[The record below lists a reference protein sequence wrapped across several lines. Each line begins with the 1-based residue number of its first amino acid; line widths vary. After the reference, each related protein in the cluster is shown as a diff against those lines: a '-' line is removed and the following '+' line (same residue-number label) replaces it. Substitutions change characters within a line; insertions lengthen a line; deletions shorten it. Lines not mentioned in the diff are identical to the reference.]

1 MRSSGSCTQAF
12 RIDRKCIRPWLVIV
26 VTVAFAVLLLRY
38 EGRSWLCSCDRLFL
52 WVGDAWSRDTSQ
64 HLLDPYSFTHVL
76 HGVVFGW
83 LILWLAPRLPWAWQ
97 LWLAVAVES
106 AWELIENSEFV
117 IRRYREGTA
126 ALGYFGDSIVNSL
139 GDIAMCG
146 LGFLLVRWLG
156 FRRSLLLFV
165 AVEAALL
172 FLIRD
177 SLVLSLLMLIYPV
190 DGIKHWQAGP

>member
-1 MRSSGSCTQAF
+1 MRDSGSRIQVF
-12 RIDRKCIRPWLVIV
+12 QIDRKSVWPWLAIAF
-26 VTVAFAVLLLRY
+26 TVAAAAFLLHYR
-38 EGRSWLCSCDRLFL
+38 GRSWLCSCDRFLL
-52 WVGDAWSRDTSQ
+52 WVGDAWSSDTSQ

-97 LWLAVAVES
+97 LWLAVAVEA
-106 AWELIENSEFV
+106 AWELVENSEFV

-126 ALGYFGDSIVNSL
+126 ALGYFGDTIVNSL

-165 AVEAALL
+165 AVEAVLL
-172 FLIRD
+172 LWIRD
-177 SLVLSLLMLIYPV
+177 SLILSLLMLVYPV
-190 DGIKHWQAGP
+190 EGIKHWQAGP

>member
-1 MRSSGSCTQAF
+1 MRNSGSSIQAF
-12 RIDRKCIRPWLVIV
+12 QIGRKRRWPWLAIA
-26 VTVAFAVLLLRY
+26 VTVAVAVLWLRY
-38 EGRSWLCSCDRLFL
+38 AGRSWLCSCDRIFL
-52 WVGDAWSRDTSQ
+52 WVGDAWSPDTSQ

-83 LILWLAPRLPWAWQ
+83 LILWLAPRLSWAWQ
-97 LWLAVAVES
+97 LWLAVAVEA

-156 FRRSLLLFV
+156 FRRSLVLFV
-165 AVEAALL
+165 AVEAVLL
-172 FLIRD
+172 LWIRD
-177 SLVLSLLMLIYPV
+177 SLILSLLMLVYPV
-190 DGIKHWQAGP
+190 EGIKHWQAGP

>member
-1 MRSSGSCTQAF
+1 MLQ
-12 RIDRKCIRPWLVIV
+12 IDRKSVWPWLAIAVAV
-26 VTVAFAVLLLRY
+26 VAAAFLLRY
-38 EGRSWLCSCDRLFL
+38 RGRSWLCSCDRLLL
-52 WVGDAWSRDTSQ
+52 WVSDAWSSDTSQ

-83 LILWLAPRLPWAWQ
+83 LILWLAPRLAWAWQ

-126 ALGYFGDSIVNSL
+126 ALGYFGDSIVNSI

-146 LGFLLVRWLG
+146 LGFLLVRRLG
-156 FRRSLLLFV
+156 FRRSLVLFV
-165 AVEAALL
+165 AVEAVLL
-172 FLIRD
+172 FWIRD
-177 SLVLSLLMLIYPV
+177 SLILSLLMLIYPV
-190 DGIKHWQAGP
+190 EGIKHWQAGP